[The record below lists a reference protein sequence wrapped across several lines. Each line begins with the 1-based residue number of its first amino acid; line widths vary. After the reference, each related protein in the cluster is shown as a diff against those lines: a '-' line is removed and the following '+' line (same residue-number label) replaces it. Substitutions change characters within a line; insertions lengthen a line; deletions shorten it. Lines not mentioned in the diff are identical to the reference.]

1 MSVEGGPA
9 GGVASRRLAAEI
21 LERVE
26 KGAWASRLLAAR
38 ADRLS
43 DRRDRALLSRL
54 VLDTLRWQGAL
65 DPRLS
70 AHLSHPLDRLAPPV
84 RALLRLG
91 LCQALVM
98 GIPAPVAVS
107 TVVDAARSA
116 GAGRGAGLINAVLRR
131 CCRQPAAPLDPRA
144 CFPSWLIER
153 WTRRWDAARAEA
165 LAAACNRRARPFVV
179 ALGSSG
185 GPEALAASLAEEGV
199 ETVPSTEVPGGLEV
213 QAGAPQLSVAHRR
226 GACVILD
233 PSAARVAILAAAV
246 APEGLAV
253 DLAAAPGGKAT
264 LLIDRRQGPLVALE
278 PVPSRLRALSGNLR
292 RRFDGERFALVRG
305 DALAAP
311 LDEGRF
317 EMVLLDAPCS
327 GSGTLRR
334 HPDRRWRLTPA
345 AIEQA
350 AALQARMLDAA
361 ARLVAPGGVL
371 LYAVCSIE
379 DEEGVEVIGDFLARD
394 RDFEALDP
402 SPWLARSADASVS
415 SDPPLLEILPLGEG
429 DGFQAALLRRVRA
442 GSG

>member
-1 MSVEGGPA
+1 MAQGARCRPAGCAVDAEGSCPARRRRRRTTASRYCPRAPGRGGGRGLWGRERVAARARAARGTTRDERGRRLGRRASVSRGAAGGASRVSVEGGPA

-26 KGAWASRLLAAR
+26 KGAWAGRLLAAR

-253 DLAAAPGGKAT
+253 DLAAAPGGK
-264 LLIDRRQGPLVALE
+264 
-278 PVPSRLRALSGNLR
+278 
-292 RRFDGERFALVRG
+292 
-305 DALAAP
+305 
-311 LDEGRF
+311 
-317 EMVLLDAPCS
+317 
-327 GSGTLRR
+327 
-334 HPDRRWRLTPA
+334 
-345 AIEQA
+345 
-350 AALQARMLDAA
+350 
-361 ARLVAPGGVL
+361 
-371 LYAVCSIE
+371 
-379 DEEGVEVIGDFLARD
+379 
-394 RDFEALDP
+394 
-402 SPWLARSADASVS
+402 
-415 SDPPLLEILPLGEG
+415 
-429 DGFQAALLRRVRA
+429 
-442 GSG
+442 